1 MDPDCNHI
9 VVKFLSNFPGKIK
22 AFKQILKSSKQKS
35 AVDTFV
41 GRQYSRRA
49 KKGAAPSNS

>member
-49 KKGAAPSNS
+49 KTGAAPSNG